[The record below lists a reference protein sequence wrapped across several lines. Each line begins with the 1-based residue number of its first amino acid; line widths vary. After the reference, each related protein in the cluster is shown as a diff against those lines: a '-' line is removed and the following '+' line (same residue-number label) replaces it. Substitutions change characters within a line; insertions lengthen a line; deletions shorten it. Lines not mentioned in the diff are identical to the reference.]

1 MKNMTYIG
9 AIILAS
15 FIITGCSHSIQI
27 SPNLDTLRTQGS
39 AKSSTIAGYYIS
51 QEDLMKEVTTPGGG
65 GDKVKYFPY
74 KDTEA
79 ALKTI
84 LATRFAQVYSL
95 KSATSDP
102 LIKEKNIRV
111 IFTPKITTES
121 SSESAFTWPPT
132 DFKIE
137 LTCTA
142 MSPEGKKTWEKTVVG
157 KGHAEF
163 DEFKSD
169 FSLSAKRATQEAFTL
184 MRDEILSQ
192 K

>member
-1 MKNMTYIG
+1 MKNIKYIG
-9 AIILAS
+9 AVILAS

-27 SPNLDTLRTQGS
+27 NPNLDTLRTQGP
-39 AKSSTIAGYYIS
+39 AKSSTIAGYYIP

-95 KSATSDP
+95 KSPTSDP

-192 K
+192 

>member
-95 KSATSDP
+95 KSPTSDP